1 MDMGTGTREGLLPGE
16 VTCNSVRFVCG
27 QVGVKGYF
35 CASVNKEPVIPSTL
49 FLSLVVFSV
58 FPVQVFWLRT
68 RFPVLLGEGSVE
80 KRSTYCLLL

>member
-1 MDMGTGTREGLLPGE
+1 MDMDTGTREGLLPGE
-16 VTCNSVRFVCG
+16 VICNSVRFVCG

-35 CASVNKEPVIPSTL
+35 CAYVNKEPVIPSIL
-49 FLSLVVFSV
+49 FL
-58 FPVQVFWLRT
+58 PRLRT